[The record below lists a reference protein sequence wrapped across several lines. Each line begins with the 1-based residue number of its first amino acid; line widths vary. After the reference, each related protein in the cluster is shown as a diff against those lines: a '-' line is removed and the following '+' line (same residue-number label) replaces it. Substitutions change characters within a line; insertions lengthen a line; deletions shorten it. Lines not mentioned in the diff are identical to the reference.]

1 MSRALFLITLIL
13 LAACTEPRG
22 FEAPPGTFESLRV
35 RIGTDAVEQVVA
47 RVDTAFF
54 GATQPILGRMF
65 VADDYGAETPV
76 AILSHGLWSE
86 RFSARRDI
94 IGSRLEVN
102 GTPHTIVGIM
112 PRGVDVPAGAVLWVP
127 MQ

>member
-1 MSRALFLITLIL
+1 MSRVLCLITLIL

-22 FEAPPGTFESLRV
+22 FEAPTDTFESFRA

-54 GATQPILGRMF
+54 GPTRPLLGRMF
-65 VADDYGAETPV
+65 VADDYTAEAPV

-86 RFSARRDI
+86 RFSSRRDI
-94 IGSRLEVN
+94 IGSPLEVN

-112 PRGVDVPAGAVLWVP
+112 PPGVDVPAGVSLWVP
-127 MQ
+127 RQ

>member
-1 MSRALFLITLIL
+1 
-13 LAACTEPRG
+13 
-22 FEAPPGTFESLRV
+22 
-35 RIGTDAVEQVVA
+35 
-47 RVDTAFF
+47 
-54 GATQPILGRMF
+54 MF

-86 RFSARRDI
+86 RFSARPDI
-94 IGSRLEVN
+94 IGSRLEIN

-112 PRGVDVPAGAVLWVP
+112 PPGVDVPAGVVLWVP